1 MGRGEMYARFWGEIL
16 RGRDYFGDPGV
27 DWMIILRWSSG
38 SGMDDMDW
46 LDLAQYRDRWRV
58 LIKAIM
64 NLRVP

>member
-1 MGRGEMYARFWGEIL
+1 MGRGEMYAGFWWEIL

-64 NLRVP
+64 NLWVP